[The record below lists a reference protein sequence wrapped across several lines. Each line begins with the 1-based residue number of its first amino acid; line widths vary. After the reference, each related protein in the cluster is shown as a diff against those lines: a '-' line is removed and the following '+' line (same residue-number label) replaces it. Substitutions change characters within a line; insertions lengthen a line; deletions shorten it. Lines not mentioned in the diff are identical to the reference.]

1 MESLNTE
8 FDVDS
13 PSDNV
18 TSTRKISIDDEIAV
32 SCVSSASSEL
42 AVFGSPEDVQ
52 GLTDSTNSLLS
63 TKTKGSRS
71 TPVVGAIT
79 ADVAKG
85 IFCSFLFVLPIDLF
99 NFHV

>member
-52 GLTDSTNSLLS
+52 GLTNSLLS